1 MPQQPDRKK
10 TITFWIVFLVIFG
23 IMNVMIYKRFIQKE
37 VNEVGYNFFM
47 KLESISN
54 SSGIP
59 HFSAQCPTK
68 SFHMAESIFFQ

>member
-47 KLESISN
+47 KLIDEKKISEAAL
-54 SSGIP
+54 SSTP
-59 HFSAQCPTK
+59 LVCKHK
-68 SFHMAESIFFQ
+68 D